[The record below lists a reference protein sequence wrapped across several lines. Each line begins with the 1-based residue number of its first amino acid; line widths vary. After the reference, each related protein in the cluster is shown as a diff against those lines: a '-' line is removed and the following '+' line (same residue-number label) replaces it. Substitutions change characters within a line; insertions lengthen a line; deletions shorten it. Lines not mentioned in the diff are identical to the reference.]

1 MIEVHNLTKHY
12 GPITAIRD
20 VSFTV
25 APGEIVGF
33 LGPNGAGKSTT
44 MRILSCFMPASGGT
58 AKVAGYDVFAESLEV
73 RRRIGYLPENVPLYT
88 DLRVGPYLEFV
99 AEIKGVP
106 RSDRKRRVVEAME
119 RCRILDVQNRLIGKL
134 SKGYRQRVGLA
145 QAIVSDPAVL
155 ILDEPTIGLDPKQ
168 ITEIRDLIKSLAGD
182 HTVILSTHIL
192 PEVSMVCSSVVI
204 INKGVIVAQGPIDTL
219 VEQFF
224 PTARVE
230 VEIAAPSPAA
240 VREALRVIPGVVS
253 VSDVPGF
260 DGIGRYVVES
270 SRGRDVRGEVFRLAA
285 QQRWDLRELRR
296 MGMTLEE
303 VFLHVVAG
311 EQSEHAEREDVVC
324 DGGTGAKLH
333 RKVDRDRS
341 DEQQAGGEQDEQS
354 AYQEGG
360 GELLSTVEL
369 ADRELGGAA
378 IPPSKPQ
385 PVDRGHPAENADV
398 VAELSRREKPDQRRY
413 RQQQAG
419 GDVEPLH
426 ERAPTDG

>member
-12 GPITAIRD
+12 GPVTAIRD

-58 AKVAGYDVFAESLEV
+58 AKVAGYDVFADSLEV

-99 AEIKGVP
+99 AETKGVP

-204 INKGVIVAQGPIDTL
+204 INQGVIVAQGPIDSL

-230 VEIAAPSPAA
+230 VEIAGPSPGA
-240 VREALRVIPGVVS
+240 VREALSVIPGVVS
-253 VSDVPGF
+253 VSDLPSS

-270 SRGRDVRGEVFRLAA
+270 SRGRDVRGEVFQLAA
-285 QQRWDLRELRR
+285 QRRWDLRELRR

-311 EQSEHAEREDVVC
+311 EQSH
-324 DGGTGAKLH
+324 TG
-333 RKVDRDRS
+333 
-341 DEQQAGGEQDEQS
+341 ES
-354 AYQEGG
+354 A
-360 GELLSTVEL
+360 
-369 ADRELGGAA
+369 
-378 IPPSKPQ
+378 
-385 PVDRGHPAENADV
+385 
-398 VAELSRREKPDQRRY
+398 
-413 RQQQAG
+413 
-419 GDVEPLH
+419 
-426 ERAPTDG
+426 